1 MKTYQTYQT
10 GSRQAETKLRVAE
23 QQRSKL
29 EVANAP
35 PEKLARSKKYKLME
49 KEVNKVGKKNKDR
62 ISESI
67 RPYFSIL
74 FSVKLYLFLFVPL
87 LLSLFLFFFSMTLAR
102 SSSTSRRAS
111 IDFHH
116 VLFVWRIREL
126 RALLGICIP

>member
-67 RPYFSIL
+67 HPYFSIL

-87 LLSLFLFFFSMTLAR
+87 LLSLSFLFFFSSVSMTLAR

-116 VLFVWRIREL
+116 VLFV
-126 RALLGICIP
+126 